1 MRKSKWFT
9 GRFSLRGVYVLGCVI
24 YASVFV
30 AWAFVKDPVVI
41 AVLNGFEGVGFALL
55 YVSGVMVVGK
65 LVPKHLQATGQS
77 MMQMVGQGLGPVLGA
92 SIGGVIYGRFGPPA
106 LFLGAAAS
114 TLLAAIG
121 DLVHAVAARVL
132 GAERRARG
140 PSRSRMTR
148 SGCPPA
154 SPRRAPR

>member
-24 YASVFV
+24 YGTVFV
-30 AWAFVKDPVVI
+30 AWAFVKSPVVI

-55 YVSGVMVVGK
+55 FVSGVMVVGK

-77 MMQMVGQGLGPVLGA
+77 LMQMVGQGLGPVLGA
-92 SIGGVIYGRFGPPA
+92 SIGGVVYGRYGPRA

-114 TLLAAIG
+114 TLLAAMVIWFTLSPPAFSER
-121 DLVHAVAARVL
+121 DDPRR
-132 GAERRARG
+132 GAEPR
-140 PSRSRMTR
+140 PVTR
-148 SGCPPA
+148 SGCPRA